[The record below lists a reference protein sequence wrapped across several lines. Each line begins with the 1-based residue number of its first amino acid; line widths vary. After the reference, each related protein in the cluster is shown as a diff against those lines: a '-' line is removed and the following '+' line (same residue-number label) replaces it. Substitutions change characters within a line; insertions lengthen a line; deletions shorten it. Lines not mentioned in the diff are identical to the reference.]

1 MADYMF
7 TLVLLGIF
15 SLYLTFYICKKEYFE
30 NSVPTKGKEK
40 PYTTKNALKSLE
52 LFITTLNKDTKE
64 SFMIYNV
71 ESIKQIANKLYIKCF
86 VQHTVKKYV
95 RVYFAELQLPFSQK
109 SNPVLSYYGE
119 YGNGQVIQNGSFDIK
134 DSANYSKFNTFPYSP
149 DQYSKLGNSVEKNNL
164 LNNKT
169 VNKNMKVKT
178 SNTQNIDLNKNKIN
192 LNETNNIL
200 QYTLNFLYNIIK
212 YLINFLYN
220 LTNK

>member
-1 MADYMF
+1 M
-7 TLVLLGIF
+7 L
-15 SLYLTFYICKKEYFE
+15 FYICKKEYFE

-86 VQHTVKKYV
+86 VQHTVQKYV

-134 DSANYSKFNTFPYSP
+134 DSANYSKFNEFRYIP
-149 DQYSKLGNSVEKNNL
+149 DQYSKLGNNVEKNNH
-164 LNNKT
+164 LNTNKMYNRT
-169 VNKNMKVKT
+169 VHNNMNVNK
-178 SNTQNIDLNKNKIN
+178 SNTQNIDSNK
-192 LNETNNIL
+192 TNNTL

-220 LTNK
+220 LINKE